1 MYKKAIDNRETGD
14 KANYTNMM
22 KDENK
27 VIIKY
32 VKYWTGLIDL
42 HSYIQRMDL
51 EDERNTAQSIME
63 LLEMSVMYWNDD
75 QYDNLW
81 VCPN

>member
-75 QYDNLW
+75 QYDNL
-81 VCPN
+81 